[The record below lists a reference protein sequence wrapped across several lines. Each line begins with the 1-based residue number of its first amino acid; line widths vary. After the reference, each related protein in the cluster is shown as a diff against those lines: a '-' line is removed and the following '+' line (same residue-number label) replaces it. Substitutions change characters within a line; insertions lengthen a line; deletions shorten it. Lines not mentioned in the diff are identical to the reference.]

1 MFENSAWSN
10 MFQILQYN
18 NFLSLYSFIGNTD
31 WTGITINQRYHWM
44 QYVVF
49 VFYII
54 YAVWLDSQLLK
65 KGNSIYVWNEA
76 IYYKFY
82 IRTELK
88 NK

>member
-1 MFENSAWSN
+1 

-54 YAVWLDSQLLK
+54 YAVSYDWIK
-65 KGNSIYVWNEA
+65 KEIQ
-76 IYYKFY
+76 YYKFY
-82 IRTELK
+82 TYEINFININILSSYPA
-88 NK
+88 